1 MDALALRERMVSRL
15 KAAGTIRSPAV
26 ERALR
31 AVPRHAFIPNVPME
45 EAYADGVVF
54 VKAHA
59 GLTISSASQPT
70 MIALMLEQLE
80 VAPGSRILE
89 IGTGSGYNAALLAH
103 LTGPNGFVTTVELE
117 ADLAG
122 AAQRALALFGTANVR
137 VVTGDGSGGYPGDG
151 PYDREIV
158 TACALDIAPAWWE
171 QLRDGGRLV
180 VPLALDQVQRSIAFE
195 RDGSLLRS
203 ASVIDCAFVALRGSA
218 AQTPHA
224 AGDRAMAIASGT
236 MHVAAMRRNAIDPA
250 VLARAEIVVERA
262 ATIFAIGSRRA

>member
-1 MDALALRERMVSRL
+1 
-15 KAAGTIRSPAV
+15 
-26 ERALR
+26 
-31 AVPRHAFIPNVPME
+31 
-45 EAYADGVVF
+45 
-54 VKAHA
+54 
-59 GLTISSASQPT
+59 
-70 MIALMLEQLE
+70 
-80 VAPGSRILE
+80 
-89 IGTGSGYNAALLAH
+89 
-103 LTGPNGFVTTVELE
+103 ELE

-224 AGDRAMAIASGT
+224 VGDRAMAIASGT

>member
-122 AAQRALALFGTANVR
+122 AAQHALALFGTANVR

-158 TACALDIAPAWWE
+158 TACALDIAPA
-171 QLRDGGRLV
+171 
-180 VPLALDQVQRSIAFE
+180 
-195 RDGSLLRS
+195 
-203 ASVIDCAFVALRGSA
+203 
-218 AQTPHA
+218 
-224 AGDRAMAIASGT
+224 
-236 MHVAAMRRNAIDPA
+236 
-250 VLARAEIVVERA
+250 
-262 ATIFAIGSRRA
+262 